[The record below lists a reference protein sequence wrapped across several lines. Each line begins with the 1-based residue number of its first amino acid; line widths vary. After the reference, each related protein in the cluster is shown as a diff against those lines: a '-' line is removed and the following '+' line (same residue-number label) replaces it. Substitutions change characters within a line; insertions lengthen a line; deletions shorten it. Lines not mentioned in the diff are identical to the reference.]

1 MRHHQEY
8 PFCNK
13 KHIFLLPGSKI
24 LGTHKYLSANE
35 SSNSQAVT
43 HTQTISLAAFT
54 SLSLLSAL
62 QDVSF
67 FNHLTT
73 FYCFLC
79 FKIIYSWAWWQKSVI
94 AAIQEAEKQTG
105 C

>member
-1 MRHHQEY
+1 MWHHQEY

-24 LGTHKYLSANE
+24 LGTHKYPSAKE
-35 SSNSQAVT
+35 SSISQAVT
-43 HTQTISLAAFT
+43 RTQTTILAVFT

-67 FNHLTT
+67 LIILPHFTV
-73 FYCFLC
+73 FYAL
-79 FKIIYSWAWWQKSVI
+79 K
-94 AAIQEAEKQTG
+94 
-105 C
+105 